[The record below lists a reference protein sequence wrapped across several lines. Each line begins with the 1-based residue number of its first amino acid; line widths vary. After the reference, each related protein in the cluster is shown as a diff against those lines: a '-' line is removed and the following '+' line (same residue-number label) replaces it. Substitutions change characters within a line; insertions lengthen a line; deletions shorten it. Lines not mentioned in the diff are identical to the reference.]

1 MSCGWGREGGRKRG
15 GFYCESKVLQGRYFQ
30 VNLWPENRGF
40 RVGTCSSEAE
50 LVLGTTLNC
59 LFDDSSTTTTPSR
72 HDRHKKTDLYESI
85 DSMRTQ
91 PPRWLAV
98 CVRTHAVMQDSHF
111 NLVSCT
117 PTDLTTGPTTKGAH
131 YLENGIGTRRQ
142 MGIRGG
148 HYGFID
154 PLTSRWQT

>member
-1 MSCGWGREGGRKRG
+1 MEIRSSDFSLSC
-15 GFYCESKVLQGRYFQ
+15 C
-30 VNLWPENRGF
+30 PAT
-40 RVGTCSSEAE
+40 VGALRFASGKCLVSVPRLAN